1 MNTTKIGVIGLGYVG
16 LPSAVGFA
24 ELGFSVVGTDNNTTH
39 LKTLKNGLSPLYEP
53 GLQSLLTK
61 HLQSGSLEFK
71 NTIAE
76 VVKNTQIIFICV
88 GTPQSDSGQTNLSY
102 VEQAVISI
110 AKNLREYR
118 IIVEKSTVPV
128 NTAEWIRETIHNYA
142 KSQVD
147 FDVASNPEF
156 LRESSA
162 VYDFLNPDR
171 IVLGVESQR
180 AEKSLK
186 NLYKSF
192 TCPIFTTDLKTVEII
207 KHASNSFLATRISFI
222 NMISDLCEAT
232 GADVTKVSEGM
243 GLDPRIGQDYLEA
256 GIGYGG
262 YCLPKDIRAFIH
274 IGETLGV
281 DFSLLNKVEQIN
293 NNRLDRLIANLKN
306 QIGEVKDK
314 HIGILGLSFKPGTD
328 DIRMSPGINIVK
340 QLNKMGS
347 IIKLHDP
354 KSIDNARNELK
365 YLTNI
370 TFCES
375 AYDVSIKSEALIILT
390 GWPEYKNLDLQK
402 LGKRMAKRIM
412 IDGRNLFSPNEVREN
427 GFIYHSVGRP

>member
-1 MNTTKIGVIGLGYVG
+1 MKIGVIGLGYVG

-24 ELGFSVVGTDNNTTH
+24 ELGFNVIGTDSNSTH
-39 LKTLKNGLSPLYEP
+39 LNKLKDGHSPLYEP
-53 GLQSLLTK
+53 GLQKLLTK
-61 HLQSGSLEFK
+61 HLESGSLEFK
-71 NTIAE
+71 ESIAD
-76 VVKNTQIIFICV
+76 VVNDTYIIFICV
-88 GTPQSDSGQTNLSY
+88 GTPQSNSGQTDLSY
-102 VEQAVISI
+102 VKQAVTSI

-128 NTAEWIRETIHNYA
+128 NTADWIRETINNCSNS
-142 KSQVD
+142 KID

-162 VYDFLNPDR
+162 VDDFLNPDR
-171 IVLGVESQR
+171 IVLGVESEK
-180 AEKSLK
+180 AEKSLTE
-186 NLYKSF
+186 LYKSF
-192 TCPIFTTDLKTVEII
+192 NCPIFITDLKTVEII

-222 NMISDLCEAT
+222 NMIADLCEVT

-274 IGETLGV
+274 IGEELGV
-281 DFSLLNKVEQIN
+281 NFSLLNQVEYIN
-293 NNRLDRLIANLKN
+293 NERLDRLIGKLKN
-306 QIGEVKDK
+306 QLGEIKNK
-314 HIGILGLSFKPGTD
+314 QIGILGLSFKPGTD

-340 QLNKMGS
+340 KLNNMGA
-347 IIKLHDP
+347 ILKLHDP
-354 KSIDNARNELK
+354 KAMENTRNELK
-365 YLTNI
+365 NLTDL

-375 AYDVSIKSEALIILT
+375 AYDVSINSDSLLVLT
-390 GWPEYKNLDLQK
+390 GWSEYKDLDLNR
-402 LGKRMAKRIM
+402 LGSRMTKRIM
-412 IDGRNLFSPNEVREN
+412 IDGRNLFEPNKVRDS